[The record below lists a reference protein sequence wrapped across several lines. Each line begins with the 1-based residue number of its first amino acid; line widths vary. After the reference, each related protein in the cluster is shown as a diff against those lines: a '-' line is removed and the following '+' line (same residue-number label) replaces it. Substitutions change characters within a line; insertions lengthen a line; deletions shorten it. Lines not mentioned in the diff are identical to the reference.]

1 MGYQNDARPELNDEC
16 YDPKDIVGF
25 REQLLGDLL
34 TDLCDLEE
42 DIKQKVPYEDLLK
55 YVRFMRET
63 QKQYVNTP
71 HRRRNRR
78 ILK

>member
-1 MGYQNDARPELNDEC
+1 MGYQNDDRPELDDEC
-16 YDPKDIVGF
+16 YDPKDIAGF

-42 DIKQKVPYEDLLK
+42 DIKQKVPYEELLK

-63 QKQYVNTP
+63 QKQYKTTP

-78 ILK
+78 IVK